1 MIFNTNYISK
11 SIYLIEII
19 STKSKYKKK
28 LYILLLIEIKIKIIL
43 MKENIKKMLL
53 TPFKNLKN
61 T

>member
-11 SIYLIEII
+11 SIYLIETI

-43 MKENIKKMLL
+43 MKENIKKCY
-53 TPFKNLKN
+53 
-61 T
+61 